1 MNISKISR
9 FIIFLKRNL
18 TLTAQAGQ
26 RKSSTNKNI
35 KKLRTICM
43 VSTLTYSWQ
52 HWVSEVN
59 DKQAKEPFAWAPDA
73 LREL

>member
-43 VSTLTYSWQ
+43 VSTLTFQ
-52 HWVSEVN
+52 LATLGVRGQG
-59 DKQAKEPFAWAPDA
+59 QAGQGAFR
-73 LREL
+73 LGS